1 MADKEYQTEGAMEM
15 AASIKPMS
23 EGYYLVTA
31 EDVLVPGD
39 KSLADYINEGGGGN
53 SGGGNG
59 GGVVIDTQETTW
71 LFNDTID
78 ATAIPTSGF
87 DFSFTSDGAMYKEIK
102 ASTVAGVLV
111 VLYMSATGST
121 SYIAYRSDSG
131 WMNQAHKKITIHTSI
146 ADIVIWNWL
155 ITNATLMLKDSTE
168 GLPSYTED
176 DNGKFLQLVDGSPA
190 WVLIED
196 GNGVRY

>member
-1 MADKEYQTEGAMEM
+1 MDEKYTEFVPVTRLAGALAPSGSGKFPVARACDILMPDNSRLED
-15 AASIKPMS
+15 
-23 EGYYLVTA
+23 YL
-31 EDVLVPGD
+31 E
-39 KSLADYINEGGGGN
+39 NMGGGN
-53 SGGGNG
+53 SGGI
-59 GGVVIDTQETTW
+59 VIDTQETTW

-102 ASTVAGVLV
+102 ASAVSGVPI

-146 ADIVIWNWL
+146 TDIVIWNWL
-155 ITNATLMLKDSTE
+155 IANATLMLKDSTE
-168 GLPSYTED
+168 GLPSYTEA
-176 DNGKFLQLVDGSPA
+176 DNGKFLQIVDGSPA

-196 GNGVRY
+196 GDEVEY